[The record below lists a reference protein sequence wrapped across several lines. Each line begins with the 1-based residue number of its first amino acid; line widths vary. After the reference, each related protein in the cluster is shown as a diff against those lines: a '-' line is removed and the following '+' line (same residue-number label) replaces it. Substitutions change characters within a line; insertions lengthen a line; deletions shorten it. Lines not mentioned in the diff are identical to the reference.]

1 MPQPRSTKNI
11 NLDDD
16 LEFDVPPRR
25 PVVSQQQQIRA
36 ANQPPQTMVPQ
47 QIAQQRQQVQQ
58 TQQRVPTQVPANVP
72 NNVPRQAP
80 QAPASI
86 PVPQNSTTSATK
98 RIAEEI
104 AKTVAQTESEYAMDD
119 GIVPK
124 PQAKKPRGETVKPG
138 SLGGRTNTSKVN
150 TIRVPVELFNL
161 VRAEFPTAR
170 SQDVALQAYIARH
183 SDAESMV
190 TSEAV
195 RQVLAEAAES
205 SDTMETMHKEL
216 EALRASLRN
225 LRRETAIASM
235 GSAMVLQE
243 LYKTQNRDKRIEDWI
258 GLSDSFMAVMN
269 ELTSLSR
276 DYSDEVRHAAGRIQS
291 GYGE

>member
-11 NLDDD
+11 NSDDD
-16 LEFDVPPRR
+16 FPFNVSSPNRR
-25 PVVSQQQQIRA
+25 PVIPSQPSPVVNNPVVTPAQAPVRQPVQVPPQPQHQQQAR
-36 ANQPPQTMVPQ
+36 
-47 QIAQQRQQVQQ
+47 
-58 TQQRVPTQVPANVP
+58 PAVNRLSV
-72 NNVPRQAP
+72 
-80 QAPASI
+80 
-86 PVPQNSTTSATK
+86 PVPQNSTTSTTK

-104 AKTVAQTESEYAMDD
+104 AKTVAETDAEYSLDD
-119 GIVPK
+119 GVVPNPK
-124 PQAKKPRGETVKPG
+124 PKPTRGEIVKPG

-190 TSEAV
+190 TNEAV
-195 RQVLAEAAES
+195 KQVLSEAAES
-205 SDTMETMHKEL
+205 SDTMETLHKEL
-216 EALRASLRN
+216 ESLRASLRN
-225 LRRETAIASM
+225 LRRETAISSM
-235 GSAMVLQE
+235 ASAMVLQE
-243 LYKTQNRDKRIEDWI
+243 MYKTQNRDKRIEDWI
-258 GLSDSFMAVMN
+258 GLSDAFMAVMN

-291 GYGE
+291 GYGD